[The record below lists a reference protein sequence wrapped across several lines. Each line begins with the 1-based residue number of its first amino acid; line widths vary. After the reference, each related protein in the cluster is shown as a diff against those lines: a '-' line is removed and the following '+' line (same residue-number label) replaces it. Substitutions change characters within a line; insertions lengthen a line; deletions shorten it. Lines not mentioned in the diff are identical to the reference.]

1 MVAFRQVPENANP
14 AMDKASGSVPGGT
27 ANIAEGSFECE
38 QIRRNNNATK

>member
-1 MVAFRQVPENANP
+1 MEAFRQVPENANSL
-14 AMDKASGSVPGGT
+14 MDKASGIVPGGT